1 MVGPEDLPKVA
12 RWLGRAVR
20 RIRSVIKE
28 LKAESGWNELEREIN
43 DTKGEIDRDLRSL
56 QSDINITSELDNTSR
71 EINREMSKIDTTI
84 KIEEEK

>member
-28 LKAESGWNELEREIN
+28 LKAESGWNELEREIK

>member
-20 RIRSVIKE
+20 RIRSVVKE

-43 DTKGEIDRDLRSL
+43 DTKGEIDRDLRGL
-56 QSDINITSELDNTSR
+56 QSDINITSELDDSSR
-71 EINREMSKIDTTI
+71 EINREMRKIDTTI
-84 KIEEEK
+84 NSEEEK